1 MSPTNRPSRHE
12 RLAKPRLVRAP
23 AGPQR
28 HALRQR
34 RVEVGTLAHECGL
47 LALDDALLRGMFT
60 FLALVAQEPDP
71 VALVT
76 DLLTTLQGL

>member
-1 MSPTNRPSRHE
+1 MSPTNHPSHHD
-12 RLAKPRLVRAP
+12 RLTHVAA
-23 AGPQR
+23 QCY
-28 HALRQR
+28 ALRQR
-34 RVEVGTLAHECGL
+34 CVEVGTLAQECGL

-76 DLLTTLQGL
+76 DLLITLQDL